1 MIQEIE
7 LSKLKNH
14 PMNVRRTYADIDELA
29 DSIKKNGV
37 MQNLTVIPD
46 PEKKDGYLVVIGN
59 RRLLAA
65 QKAGLQT
72 VPCQITDMDQKT
84 VAETMLLE
92 NMQRNDLN
100 IVDQAYGFQ
109 LCLDLGDTAADIA
122 EKTGLSKQTVKHRI
136 EIARLDEDS
145 LERRFNDPNFQL
157 TMKDLIALE
166 KIKNVDKRNEI
177 LNTAYSSAEMRRLA
191 ENAVR
196 DQNRQEAAEKIL
208 QELKPIKALKI
219 KPAPK
224 SFEGQL
230 YTGKLEEVAS
240 FDLDGKVNPEFNE
253 NCRKEV
259 LKYAF
264 SETQLYY
271 MIYWQSL
278 KIVKESDQ
286 KKRKKPEFVLT
297 PKDRAVLEIQQSCKQ
312 MSKDRRAYVQEIIK
326 TGRRCYAKDNLET
339 LIDAIFRTDADCSTV
354 SEMRAEAGDN
364 YWKMTN
370 EERQELRKKI
380 EARPIEHRCLAAIM
394 EAVSGE
400 GTLDYRKVYDVEAAD
415 RLFAAYEAMANY
427 DYALTQEEI
436 KILSGTHPLYKELV
450 DEKGN

>member
-7 LSKLKNH
+7 LARLKNH

-46 PEKKDGYLVVIGN
+46 PEKEGSYLVVIGN

-65 QKAGLQT
+65 QKAGLKT
-72 VPCQITDMDQKT
+72 VPCQITEMDQKT

-145 LERRFNDPNFQL
+145 LERRFNDQNFQL

-177 LNTAYSSAEMRRLA
+177 LNSAHSSGEMRRLA

-208 QELKPIKALKI
+208 QELKLDI

-224 SFEGQL
+224 KMADQIWSDKIEQ
-230 YTGKLEEVAS
+230 VAS
-240 FDLDGKVNPEFNE
+240 FELDGNYKPEYNEKEKKKVE
-253 NCRKEV
+253 KAAAGQ
-259 LKYAF
+259 K
-264 SETQLYY
+264 QLYSC
-271 MIYWQSL
+271 IYYQNLRIIRKADKQPGKKGAKTMSP
-278 KIVKESDQ
+278 KE
-286 KKRKKPEFVLT
+286 KREKEIKAFCRQME
-297 PKDRAVLEIQQSCKQ
+297 KDRNKFIDEILQGKHSNGNRHMLRDLLECMFYVGASCSNIVL
-312 MSKDRRAYVQEIIK
+312 
-326 TGRRCYAKDNLET
+326 
-339 LIDAIFRTDADCSTV
+339 
-354 SEMRAEAGDN
+354 MRDQVGDG
-364 YWKMTN
+364 YWKLSAEEQN
-370 EERQELRKKI
+370 EFKKKI
-380 EARPIEHRCLAAIM
+380 KDIPITHRCIMAIR
-394 EAVSGE
+394 EALK
-400 GTLDYRKVYDVEAAD
+400 GTDTIDWRTLYDKGAAD
-415 RLFAAYEAMANY
+415 KLVEFYS
-427 DYALTQEEI
+427 
-436 KILSGTHPLYKELV
+436 ILSDYGFTPTSEELQLLGGTHPLYKEAA

>member
-14 PMNVRRTYADIDELA
+14 PMNVRRTYTDIDELA
-29 DSIKKNGV
+29 DSIKNNGV

-46 PEKKDGYLVVIGN
+46 PDQEGCYLVVIGN

-92 NMQRNDLN
+92 NMQRNDLS
-100 IVDQAYGFQ
+100 IIDQAYGFQ

-157 TMKDLIALE
+157 TMTDLIALE

-177 LNTAYSSAEMRRLA
+177 LNSAYSSAEMRRLT

-196 DQNRQEAAEKIL
+196 DQNRQEAADKIL
-208 QELKPIKALKI
+208 QELKPIKTLKI

-253 NCRKEV
+253 NCRKKV

-264 SETQLYY
+264 SDTQLYY
-271 MIYWQSL
+271 MIYWQNL
-278 KIVKESDQ
+278 KIVKESD
-286 KKRKKPEFVLT
+286 RKKKKQEIQLT
-297 PKDRAVLEIQQSCKQ
+297 PREKAAIEIQQHCKQ
-312 MSKDRRAYVQEIIK
+312 MSKDRRAFVNEIIK
-326 TGRRCYAKDNLET
+326 QGRKCYAKDNLAT
-339 LIDAIFRTDADCSTV
+339 LIESIFRTDANCSIV
-354 SEMRAEAGDN
+354 AEMRAEVGSD

-394 EAVSGE
+394 EAVSGDD
-400 GTLDYRKVYDVEAAD
+400 TVDYRKVYDEEAAD
-415 RLFAAYEAMANY
+415 RLFAAYEALANY
-427 DYALTQEEI
+427 NYVLTQEETQ
-436 KILSGTHPLYKELV
+436 ILSGTHPLYKELA

>member
-46 PEKKDGYLVVIGN
+46 PDQEGCYLVVIGN

-92 NMQRNDLN
+92 NMQRNDLS
-100 IVDQAYGFQ
+100 IIDQAYGFQ
-109 LCLDLGDTAADIA
+109 LCLDLGDTPADIA

-145 LERRFNDPNFQL
+145 LERRYNDPNFQL

-177 LNTAYSSAEMRRLA
+177 LNSAYSSAEMRRLA

-196 DQNRQEAAEKIL
+196 DQNRQEAAEKIM
-208 QELKPIKALKI
+208 QELKVNI
-219 KPAPK
+219 KPCPK
-224 SFEGQL
+224 KLFDQRYTDKIERVAWFDIDGNMKQEAIKENKKKVMKAAAGEKQL
-230 YTGKLEEVAS
+230 YQYISWNSLEIIRETDKKAGKKQEI
-240 FDLDGKVNPEFNE
+240 
-253 NCRKEV
+253 
-259 LKYAF
+259 
-264 SETQLYY
+264 Q
-271 MIYWQSL
+271 
-278 KIVKESDQ
+278 
-286 KKRKKPEFVLT
+286 LT
-297 PKDRAVLEIQQSCKQ
+297 PREQAVIEIQQHCKQ
-312 MSKDRRAYVQEIIK
+312 MSKDRRAFVNEIIRQ
-326 TGRRCYAKDNLET
+326 GRKCYAKDNLET
-339 LIDAIFRTDADCSTV
+339 LIESIFRTDANCSMAA
-354 SEMRAEAGDN
+354 EMRAEAGND

-394 EAVSGE
+394 EAVSGDD
-400 GTLDYRKVYDVEAAD
+400 TVDYRKVYDEEAAD
-415 RLFAAYEAMANY
+415 RLFAAYEALANY
-427 DYALTQEEI
+427 NYVLTQEETQ
-436 KILSGTHPLYKELV
+436 ILSGTHPLYKELV

>member
-14 PMNVRRTYADIDELA
+14 PMNVRRTYTDIDELA

-46 PEKKDGYLVVIGN
+46 PDQKGCYLVVIGN

-92 NMQRNDLN
+92 NMQRNDLS

-109 LCLDLGDTAADIA
+109 LCLDLGDTASDIA

-145 LERRFNDPNFQL
+145 LERRYNDPNFQL
-157 TMKDLIALE
+157 TMTDLIALE

-177 LNTAYSSAEMRRLA
+177 LNSAYSSAEMRRLA

-208 QELKPIKALKI
+208 EELKLDI

-224 SFEGQL
+224 KMANQIWSDKIEQ
-230 YTGKLEEVAS
+230 VAS
-240 FDLDGKVNPEFNE
+240 FDLDGHYEPKYNETEKKKVE
-253 NCRKEV
+253 KAAAGQ
-259 LKYAF
+259 K
-264 SETQLYY
+264 QLYSFISY
-271 MIYWQSL
+271 QTLRIIRKADKQAGKKGAETISP
-278 KIVKESDQ
+278 KE
-286 KKRKKPEFVLT
+286 KREKEIKAFCRQME
-297 PKDRAVLEIQQSCKQ
+297 KDRNKFIDEITKGKHSNGNRQMLRDMLECLFEVDASC
-312 MSKDRRAYVQEIIK
+312 SIIS
-326 TGRRCYAKDNLET
+326 L
-339 LIDAIFRTDADCSTV
+339 
-354 SEMRAEAGDN
+354 MRDQAGDS
-364 YWKMTN
+364 YWKLSA
-370 EERQELRKKI
+370 EEQKELK
-380 EARPIEHRCLAAIM
+380 ARIKETPLTHRCLMAIRT
-394 EAVSGE
+394 ALKGID
-400 GTLDYRKVYDVEAAD
+400 TIDWRALYDKEAAD
-415 RLFAAYEAMANY
+415 KLVAL
-427 DYALTQEEI
+427 YA
-436 KILSGTHPLYKELV
+436 ILSDYGFAPTEEELQMLNGTHPLYQEVKEN
-450 DEKGN
+450 ER